1 MKQLDNYKHSLSD
14 EQMLQNTVFTHFS
27 YLISLVFFLMN
38 DKCSSGFLAVIGHRV
53 LLMNFMLL
61 LLLMMSLLIFKTL
74 FV

>member
-27 YLISLVFFLMN
+27 YLISFFFLMN

-53 LLMNFMLL
+53 LLMSFMLLL